1 MPDYSLPTS
10 IQTERA
16 SFKIREKGDFRMVL
30 DCFSAL
36 NDTELSDTERL
47 YSALII
53 FYADFNSIS
62 DMPENETLAELIKQ
76 MFAFFNQGEAA
87 MTSNTQNIKVI
98 DWEQD
103 ANLIASAINSVVGKD
118 IRGVDYMHWW
128 TFLSYFMAV
137 GECPLATVSSIRYK
151 LAKGKKLE
159 DNERQYKLDNPQFFN
174 TDLRT
179 TEQKEA
185 DDYIRQLWG
194 DS

>member
-1 MPDYSLPTS
+1 
-10 IQTERA
+10 
-16 SFKIREKGDFRMVL
+16 MVL

-36 NDTELSDTERL
+36 NDTELSESERL

-53 FYADFNSIS
+53 FYEDFNSIS
-62 DMPENETLAELIKQ
+62 DMPEQEKLVECIQK
-76 MFAFFNQGEAA
+76 MFEFFNQGEVLN
-87 MTSNTQNIKVI
+87 SNTQNIKVM
-98 DWEQD
+98 DWAQD
-103 ANLIASAINSVVGKD
+103 SNLIASAINSVAGKD
-118 IRGVDYMHWW
+118 IRGTEYMHWW

-159 DNERQYKLDNPQFFN
+159 ENEKQYKRDNPQFFT

-194 DS
+194 DG